1 MHRPAHS
8 PAHRPVRRPDQC
20 TDRCTDRCAERS
32 GIPTVAPAGAATGV
46 PTGATAVPVH
56 RPVQRQ
62 VRRTVHYL
70 AQDRRS
76 GAYTGHLMPR
86 LRSLREKQ
94 NLGGLEGTWLV
105 NPPRRGSESQRARRR
120 DLRVAN
126 DASPL
131 PWVLYREWPDFAP
144 QALLGQLGLDGSDL
158 VLGMGRAGSICR
170 SPRKLAP
177 WIVYAKTYLRRSR
190 WAQKLR

>member
-46 PTGATAVPVH
+46 PTGATAAP
-56 RPVQRQ
+56 
-62 VRRTVHYL
+62 VHYL
-70 AQDRRS
+70 AQDRRR

-86 LRSLREKQ
+86 LRRARKKQ

-144 QALLGQLGLDGSDL
+144 QALLGQLSLDGSDL
-158 VLGMGRAGSICR
+158 VLGMRRAGKICK
-170 SPRKLAP
+170 SPRKFAP
-177 WIVYAKTYLRRSR
+177 WTVHAKKKFT
-190 WAQKLR
+190 AFKLGAKAS